1 MTAGPIDL
9 IYACVQKPVFLSR
22 GDTDLEVAFQTDPG
36 SHACS
41 RVEAKSSILLWSS
54 DGYLLEPTE
63 WSKRSHSSCGVWKV
77 ESGLRSRTW
86 GKRRPSSR
94 DDGGLSGF
102 FSSGGP
108 SVGLLTRYD
117 AKLSEPIVGHQGSRV
132 SMRVARGC
140 GSLLSSHGRG
150 IGPRDALKKDSRGL
164 SRVAAGN
171 PRFPRLVQVT
181 SGSFSRCF

>member
-1 MTAGPIDL
+1 M
-9 IYACVQKPVFLSR
+9 FLAR
-22 GDTDLEVAFQTDPG
+22 GDTDLGVAFQTQAG
-36 SHACS
+36 SQASS
-41 RVEAKSSILLWSS
+41 RVEAKTSILLCTR

-102 FSSGGP
+102 FSSEGP
-108 SVGLLTRYD
+108 SVGFLTRYD
-117 AKLSEPIVGHQGSRV
+117 AKLSEPLLGHPGSRV
-132 SMRVARGC
+132 SMRVAKGC